1 MLHMKRRSLL
11 ATFTGLVL
19 GQVATGRAAGPVR
32 PGPDDEAPARGGGGA
47 AVGRA
52 DATLVL
58 LDRFAAAWNAHDVD
72 TLMACM
78 TDDGVFES
86 AAGATVAGTRSVG
99 AAAVRKAYQSVFDTY
114 PDARWNEPRHFVA
127 GDRAVTE
134 WRFTG
139 TTREGQKVEVNGCDV
154 FTLRGGRIALK
165 NSYRKQRA

>member
-11 ATFTGLVL
+11 QSTT
-19 GQVATGRAAGPVR
+19 
-32 PGPDDEAPARGGGGA
+32 
-47 AVGRA
+47 
-52 DATLVL
+52 ATLLALCSGTGASARRATPAAPVQGAPDTAATATLAL

-86 AAGATVAGTRSVG
+86 AAGPTVAGTRSEG
-99 AAAVRKAYQSVFDTY
+99 AAAVRRAYQAIFETY

-127 GDRAVTE
+127 GARAVTE

-139 TTREGQKVEVNGCDV
+139 TTRAGQKVEVNGCDV
-154 FTLRGGRIALK
+154 FTLRDGRIALK
-165 NSYRKQRA
+165 NSYRKQRS

>member
-19 GQVATGRAAGPVR
+19 GQVATARAAGPVR
-32 PGPDDEAPARGGGGA
+32 PGPDDEAPAQGGGSA

-99 AAAVRKAYQSVFDTY
+99 TAAVRKAYQAVFDTY

-127 GDRAVTE
+127 SDRAVTE

-165 NSYRKQRA
+165 NSYRKQRT

>member
-1 MLHMKRRSLL
+1 MFHMKRRSLL
-11 ATFTGLVL
+11 TTLTGLVL

-32 PGPDDEAPARGGGGA
+32 PGADDEAPAQAGGGA
-47 AVGRA
+47 S
-52 DATLVL
+52 ATTLAL

-86 AAGATVAGTRSVG
+86 AAGPTVAGTRSVG
-99 AAAVRKAYQSVFDTY
+99 TAAVRKAYQAVFDTY

-165 NSYRKQRA
+165 NSYRKQRS

>member
-11 ATFTGLVL
+11 ATVTGLLLSPVVV
-19 GQVATGRAAGPVR
+19 GQASASMDPEPHGGDPAQTGS
-32 PGPDDEAPARGGGGA
+32 GA
-47 AVGRA
+47 A
-52 DATLVL
+52 ATRSDVTLAL

-72 TLMACM
+72 ALMACM

-86 AAGATVAGTRSVG
+86 AAGPTVAGTRSVG
-99 AAAVRKAYQSVFDTY
+99 TAAVRRAYQTVFDTY
-114 PDARWNEPRHFVA
+114 PDGRWNEPRHFVA

-139 TTREGQKVEVNGCDV
+139 TTRDGQRVEVNGCDV

-165 NSYRKQRA
+165 NSYRKQRV

>member
-19 GQVATGRAAGPVR
+19 GQVATGQAAGPVR
-32 PGPDDEAPARGGGGA
+32 PGADDEAPAQAGGGA
-47 AVGRA
+47 SAGRA
-52 DATLVL
+52 DTTLAL

-86 AAGATVAGTRSVG
+86 AAGPTVAGTRSVG
-99 AAAVRKAYQSVFDTY
+99 TAAVRKAYQAVFDAY

-165 NSYRKQRA
+165 NSYRKQRS